1 MVASGERDNL
11 TGDLDCETGPVSQ
24 RQVAVTVTGVGV
36 VVLLVLAAVLVPW
49 HPVPGGAVT
58 AVPAQDVF
66 SAAQIDRAETFAR
79 QGRILGWS
87 SLAVALIV
95 ASVLGFTSLG
105 RRLMDRLPG
114 AWWLQVIV
122 GSGLVLGIGR
132 LATLPFALGYRNVL
146 LDYGLTN
153 QPLRGWLRD
162 TGVSFAL
169 GWLVSALVLLV
180 LIGSARRWERAWT
193 VVAGTVLAGLV
204 MGASFVYPVLV
215 EPLFNQFES
224 LQEGTLRTSILR
236 TADEEGV
243 RVDDVLVTDASRRT
257 TTLNAY
263 VSGYGDT
270 RRVVV
275 YDNLVNDLPEDQ
287 TLSVVAHELA
297 HAKHDDPLVGS
308 VLGAVG
314 TFAAVGLLGL
324 VLGDR
329 RVTS

>member
-1 MVASGERDNL
+1 M
-11 TGDLDCETGPVSQ
+11 
-24 RQVAVTVTGVGV
+24 
-36 VVLLVLAAVLVPW
+36 
-49 HPVPGGAVT
+49 
-58 AVPAQDVF
+58 
-66 SAAQIDRAETFAR
+66 
-79 QGRILGWS
+79 
-87 SLAVALIV
+87 

-114 AWWLQVIV
+114 PWWLQVVV

-162 TGVSFAL
+162 AGVSFGL

-180 LIGSARRWERAWT
+180 LIGSARRWERAWP

-204 MGASFVYPVLV
+204 MAASFVYPVLV
-215 EPLFNQFES
+215 EPLFNHFES
-224 LQEGTLRTSILR
+224 LPEGSLRTSILR
-236 TADEEGV
+236 LADEEGV

-297 HAKHDDPLVGS
+297 HAKHNDPLVGS

-324 VLGDR
+324 VLGIGASRREGRRAGTGRCGAPGAGTVGLGDVGGKPDREHGLAADRDPGRCR
-329 RVTS
+329 RVAHDPRSGRVHRSTKAAGGAGSE